1 MLVHKCLLGQ
11 TDIEIS
17 PIGLGTVKF
26 GRNTDVKYP
35 HQFNLP
41 DDPTISNLLSFAQ
54 DIGINLLDTA
64 PAYGNSEERI
74 GKLLVGKRQDWV
86 ICTKVGEVYRDQSSI
101 FNFNKSFIFESV
113 VNSLKQ
119 LRTDYI
125 DVVLVHSDGNDLA
138 IIEKYEV
145 FESLQQLKD
154 QGYIRA
160 YGMSTKTVEGGLQ
173 TVQFADVVMVSYN
186 PMSTQERV
194 VIKAAADN
202 HKGVLIKKGLMSGH
216 INRIESAD
224 PIQKTMDFIF
234 TEPGVSSLIIGTLSQ
249 SHLAYDF
256 KCALRAIVG
265 RADNSLV

>member
-1 MLVHKCLLGQ
+1 MIHKRLLGQ
-11 TDIEIS
+11 TGIQIS

-35 HQFNLP
+35 HQFTLP
-41 DDPTISNLLSFAQ
+41 DDHAICNLLSFAK
-54 DIGINLLDTA
+54 DTGINLLDTA

-74 GKLLVGKRQDWV
+74 GKLLTGNRQDWV

-101 FNFNKSFIFESV
+101 FNFNKAFIFESV
-113 VNSLKQ
+113 TNSLKK

-125 DVVLVHSDGNDLA
+125 DIVLVHSDGNDVEL
-138 IIEKYEV
+138 IEKYEV

-160 YGMSTKTVEGGLQ
+160 YGMSTKTVEGGLLAI
-173 TVQFADVVMVSYN
+173 QFADVVMASYN
-186 PMSTQERV
+186 PVFTQERV
-194 VIKAAADN
+194 VIKAGEDN

-216 INRIESAD
+216 INRIDAVD

-256 KCALRAIVG
+256 KCALEALNLARIFHQ
-265 RADNSLV
+265 